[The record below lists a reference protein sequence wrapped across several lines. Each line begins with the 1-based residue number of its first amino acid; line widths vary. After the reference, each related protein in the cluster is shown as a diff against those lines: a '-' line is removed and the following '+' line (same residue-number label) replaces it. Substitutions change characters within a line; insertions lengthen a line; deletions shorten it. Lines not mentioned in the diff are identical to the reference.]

1 MSTLIYIGT
10 VNNNLFKKGGTPM
23 VVVDE
28 LKKELTADEYDMIS
42 YYIERAVEAYD
53 TNNYSMTRAI
63 LEDAFKVLVVNCGYS
78 TAYKLLNCIL

>member
-10 VNNNLFKKGGTPM
+10 VNNNLFKKGGMPM

-28 LKKELTADEYDMIS
+28 LKKELTA
-42 YYIERAVEAYD
+42 YIERAVEAYD
-53 TNNYSMTRAI
+53 TNNYSMTKAI